1 MSRPHRQASIEVLEQ
16 TFEGSPNAKALKS
29 LHAELRHRKTQRAA
43 ALLRKVEKAIAE
55 GCAPALRKP
64 DTGAVATSVENGPEA
79 PDTSESKPFLG
90 EIRTVEQRS
99 PHARQAEVMYSG
111 AMPRAPQGIREET
124 MPMTGEDEQPQGAYE
139 RLRERLLDMTL
150 RNPMLSYKHRPT
162 SKRQLQIIDE
172 VPEEVFRLLTSD
184 ASLTVVPLP
193 EPDDIPADEKADEF
207 VSSLSYAKSTEPD
220 YLRILREIDETEP
233 DDAEAVMAKAERA
246 LRDRVRD
253 RLGMAPVDRSKAVDP
268 VQHARSLGIDPSFE
282 LAPEAGHHGHTD
294 RQLQTLKFQKSLD
307 AILEKLRNDARLAE
321 QETGLS
327 TLFLVFG
334 FLEWSE
340 QEGGKKL
347 LAPLLLL
354 PVHLEARRSDLGKI
368 TYDLTATTTI
378 PEDNLSLR
386 KRVDK
391 DFGVQLPDVSPDID
405 SGFSVEAYLAEVQAR
420 VAHMRGWRVRRL
432 LTVGHFVFGRFA
444 MYADLDPARW
454 PTHPVETDLV
464 GAVMRGGE
472 GGDGPLF
479 GIREDHPIDD
489 PVVAAKAPFLIHDAD
504 ASQHSAL
511 VDAMDGKHL
520 VIQGPPGTGKSQTIT
535 NLIANA
541 MAAGK
546 TVLFLAEKQ
555 AALEVVKRRLDVAG
569 LGEFC
574 LELHSDK
581 ASPKSV
587 AEHLKNRVALGVG
600 LSAPNRQ
607 RNDSALAQAREEVTG
622 YVTALHR
629 EAPDGMKPF
638 DLIWKSVRAQGD
650 APGALDAFAGL
661 DLPQA
666 QAERFH
672 EIEPARAALALFADV
687 ATMFGTGHGRPA
699 DSPWIRIQIGEHVGP
714 GMASAL
720 IEELHRLRAR
730 ANEAALYLEGA
741 ADLGVTELARIESV
755 SDALARLALTVP
767 SATVLNVLRK
777 QSPEV
782 IASYVTDIGR
792 ERELT
797 AAAAEKPLP
806 HDMDD
811 AQISAAE
818 ALAEVVMHDVRSPK
832 LILEEASK
840 TRDVTAALSSALDRA
855 EPFLHALGVRT
866 DASCEVLDAL
876 IVASDE
882 IGKVPAGE
890 RSWFSWSP
898 AGDFAAAHET
908 WRKIVEAEGAW
919 RTRFPGAPAVWPGS
933 GQLRAVAGILR
944 QGFLSRLFSGRR
956 REAIPSTAN
965 QLGLVTLSPSDA
977 SILEELAVHVEAL
990 NAFTSLVGGRQV
1002 MGSHWAGLDTPFEAA
1017 ASGLK
1022 LRNDALARIRARR
1035 GGDAVAER
1043 IALLGADEI
1052 ARAVEMGS
1060 SLNDLRRLP
1069 EDLLT
1074 SRSGPIWQVRQELSV
1089 SVERAAR
1096 ILAADPDRTLR
1107 TRDEPL
1113 PDLLQAIQVERD
1125 GRTVWKAVTANPLHA
1140 ELGTSGND
1148 ILPKLRAASEWLRI
1162 VLEEKALDHVRE
1174 RMLGETAEVTLD
1186 ALQEVVGRGRDI
1198 AVRLD
1203 QARHSLRT
1211 EYAIDAFDHVAPAAL
1226 RSHLDGLLPYSAQLG
1241 DLIDLKCQ
1249 RRDIAA
1255 LGLDAFVRRAEETGV
1270 APAGLPALFDN
1281 LLARR
1286 RAESLRRRDPVLMQA
1301 AGNRLDARRR
1311 SFVEA
1316 DRRKVDND
1324 RVTIR
1329 DRLLTRGVLAGNGSG
1344 PRGTWTEGPLL
1355 DNEMKKQ
1362 KRHVPV
1368 RELMRRASASLL
1380 ALSPCFMMSPLSLAK
1395 FLPRGKVRFDL
1406 LIIDEASQMRPE
1418 DALGGLLRVGQ
1429 IVVVGDQKQ
1438 LPPSQFF
1445 NRAGGSDATVVDDEM
1460 VEDLDDESILE
1471 SCAKTF
1477 REARMLKWHYR
1488 SRCESLIAFSNK
1500 EFYGNDLIT
1509 FPTAHPSSFS
1519 VDLVSLPGRYDA
1531 GRNPMEAQAVAE
1543 ESIIFMR
1550 RHAEEAE
1557 PPSLGVVSVNSD
1569 QRDLIEE
1576 EIQRLS
1582 ADDELVL
1589 IYQEKVGGRGE
1600 PFFVKNLEN
1609 VQGDERDYILIS
1621 MTYGPATPG
1630 GPVAQRFGP
1639 IAGKHGHRRLNVL
1652 FTRAR
1657 LRIIMFA
1664 SFGSKDVR
1672 PTPTSAEGVHI
1683 LKRYFEYAERRGYA
1697 EVKSD
1702 AQADSD
1708 FEVEVARRLKALSLQ
1723 IDHQVGVSGFR
1734 IDIGVRHPDH
1744 PERFIAGIECD
1755 GARYHSSKSARD
1767 RDRLREEILTGLG
1780 WTILR
1785 VWSTDWFDNPDL
1797 QTRILASRIEELRSR
1812 ELPRSREYRVAA
1824 VMPLV
1829 APIEEADVDLTEA
1842 VTEQPSLE
1850 EMFGLQ
1856 PDSDQSQP
1864 IMPAIP
1870 VQDDGARLLS
1880 GTGQLSR
1887 EQLLTAL
1894 RSFRDTVIAPRSP
1907 SWEPQRSLLRE
1918 SMIEMLVA
1926 QRLDD
1931 PADWF
1936 KKVPG
1941 FQRSGTDAGEKRLF
1955 LEPVCDLVARLND
1968 QVGVR
1973 SLA

>member
-16 TFEGSPNAKALKS
+16 TFERSLDTKS
-29 LHAELRHRKTQRAA
+29 LNSLRAELRLRTIQRAG

-55 GCAPALRKP
+55 GQAPALR
-64 DTGAVATSVENGPEA
+64 TSGNGVAATSGKNKPEA
-79 PDTSESKPFLG
+79 SVASESEPFLG
-90 EIRTVEQRS
+90 AIRTLEQRS
-99 PHARQAEVMYSG
+99 TQARQAEVRYSG
-111 AMPRAPQGIREET
+111 ATPRSPQGIREEP
-124 MPMTGEDEQPQGAYE
+124 MPMTGEDEQPHGAYE

-150 RNPMLSYKHRPT
+150 RNPMLSYKHRAT

-184 ASLTVVPLP
+184 GSLTVVPLP
-193 EPDDIPADEKADEF
+193 EPDDIPADEKVDEF

-220 YLRILREIDETEP
+220 YLKVLREVDETEP

-246 LRDRVRD
+246 LRDRVRE

-268 VQHARSLGIDPSFE
+268 VQYARSLGIDPSFE
-282 LAPEAGHHGHTD
+282 LAPQAGHQGHTD
-294 RQLQTLKFQKSLD
+294 RQLQTLKFQKPLD

-334 FLEWSE
+334 FLEWAE

-368 TYDLTATTTI
+368 TYDLTATTTV

-391 DFGVQLPDVSPDID
+391 DFGVNLPDVSPDID

-454 PTHPVETDLV
+454 PMHPVETDLV

-479 GIREDHPIDD
+479 GIKEDHPIDD

-587 AEHLKNRVALGVG
+587 AEHLKDRIALGVG
-600 LSAPNRQ
+600 LSGPNRH
-607 RNDSALAQAREEVTG
+607 RNDGGLAQAREEVTG

-638 DLIWKSVRAQGD
+638 DLMWKSVRAQGE

-666 QAERFH
+666 QAEKFN

-687 ATMFGTGHGRPA
+687 ATMFATGHGRPT
-699 DSPWIRIQIGEHVGP
+699 DSPWVRIQIGEHVGP
-714 GMASAL
+714 GMAAAL
-720 IEELHRLRAR
+720 IEDLHRLRAR
-730 ANEAALYLEGA
+730 SDEAALYLEGA
-741 ADLGVTELARIESV
+741 AYLGVTDLLQVERISQ
-755 SDALARLALTVP
+755 ALASLDFPVP
-767 SATVLNVLRK
+767 SASVLDLVRK

-782 IASYVTDIGR
+782 VASYVTDIGR
-792 ERELT
+792 EGELT

-811 AQISAAE
+811 AQISSAE
-818 ALAEVVMHDVRSPK
+818 ALAKVVMHDPRSPK

-840 TRDVTAALSSALDRA
+840 ARVETAALVSALDKT
-855 EPFLHALGVRT
+855 EPFLQALGVRT
-866 DASCEVLDAL
+866 DASFDVLDAL
-876 IVASDE
+876 IVASDVVE
-882 IGKVPAGE
+882 KVPSGE

-898 AGDFAAAHET
+898 AGDFAAAHEA
-908 WRKIVEAEGAW
+908 WLKIVEAEGAW

-944 QGFLSRLFSGRR
+944 QGFLSRLFSGQRR
-956 REAIPSTAN
+956 VAIPSTAN
-965 QLGLVTLSPSDA
+965 QLGLAALSPTDA
-977 SILEELAVHVEAL
+977 PILDELAVHVEAL
-990 NAFTSLVGGRQV
+990 NAFISSLGGRQV
-1002 MGSHWAGLDTPFEAA
+1002 MGAHWAGLDTPFEAA
-1017 ASGLK
+1017 ASGQK
-1022 LRNDALARIRARR
+1022 LRNDALARIRACR
-1035 GGDAVAER
+1035 GGEAVADR

-1052 ARAVEMGS
+1052 ARVVEKGS

-1069 EDLLT
+1069 ERLLT
-1074 SRSGPIWQVRQELSV
+1074 SRSGPIWQVRQELSI
-1089 SVERAAR
+1089 SEDRAAK
-1096 ILAADPDRTLR
+1096 IMAADPDRTLV

-1113 PDLLQAIQVERD
+1113 PDLLQAIQVERE
-1125 GRTVWKAVTANPLHA
+1125 GRNVWKAITANPLHA
-1140 ELGTSGND
+1140 ELGASGGD
-1148 ILPKLRAASEWLRI
+1148 ILPKLRAASEWMQI
-1162 VLEEKALDHVRE
+1162 VLKERALDHVRE
-1174 RMLGETAEVTLD
+1174 RLLSDTAKATLD
-1186 ALQEVVGRGRDI
+1186 ALHDVVGRGRE
-1198 AVRLD
+1198 AAGRLD
-1203 QARHSLRT
+1203 QARQSLRA
-1211 EYAIDAFDHVAPAAL
+1211 EYAIGAFDHAAPAEL
-1226 RSHLDGLLPYSAQLG
+1226 RSQLDGLLPYSAQLG

-1255 LGLDAFVRRAEETGV
+1255 LGLDAFVKRAEETGV
-1270 APAGLPALFDN
+1270 APAQLPGLYDN
-1281 LLARR
+1281 LLAKR

-1324 RVTIR
+1324 RVAIR
-1329 DRLLTRGVLAGNGSG
+1329 DRLLTRSVLAGNGAG

-1362 KRHVPV
+1362 KRHVPI
-1368 RELMRRASASLL
+1368 RDLMRRASESLQ

-1445 NRAGGSDATVVDDEM
+1445 NRAGGSDATVADDEM

-1509 FPTAHPSSFS
+1509 FPTAHPSAFS

-1550 RHAEEAE
+1550 RHAEESE

-1657 LRIIMFA
+1657 LRIVMFA

-1672 PTPTSAEGVHI
+1672 PTAASAEGVHI

-1708 FEVEVARRLKALSLQ
+1708 FEVEVARRLKALNLQ

-1797 QTRILASRIEELRSR
+1797 QTRILANRIEELRSR
-1812 ELPRSREYRVAA
+1812 ELPKSREYRVAS
-1824 VMPLV
+1824 VMPLG
-1829 APIEEADVDLTEA
+1829 APAEEAEVDHTEP
-1842 VTEQPSLE
+1842 VTEQPSLG
-1850 EMFGLQ
+1850 EMFGLH
-1856 PDSDQSQP
+1856 PDAGQSQP
-1864 IMPAIP
+1864 VALAVC
-1870 VQDDGARLLS
+1870 VQDEGAKLLD
-1880 GTGQLSR
+1880 GTGPLSR
-1887 EQLLTAL
+1887 EQLLSAL
-1894 RSFRDTVIAPRSP
+1894 RCFRDTVIAPRSP

-1936 KKVPG
+1936 RKVPS
-1941 FQRSGTDAGEKRLF
+1941 FQRSGTDATEKRLF
-1955 LEPVCDLVARLND
+1955 LDQVCDLVARLHD
-1968 QVGVR
+1968 EVGAR
-1973 SLA
+1973 TLA